1 MMSTA
6 DGRSDLYGPA
16 FMGAYVR
23 LAARHLRLDPAA
35 LIHSA
40 ANAGIAVDA
49 DARPAFIDS

>member
-1 MMSTA
+1 MSTA